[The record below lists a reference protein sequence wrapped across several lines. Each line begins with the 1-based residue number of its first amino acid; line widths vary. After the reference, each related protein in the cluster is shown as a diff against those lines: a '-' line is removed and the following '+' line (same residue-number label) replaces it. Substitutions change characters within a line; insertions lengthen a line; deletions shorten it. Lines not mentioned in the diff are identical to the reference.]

1 MSTDFRPL
9 SAVKY
14 IKYKEKNMFCE
25 KCGNALSDTAK
36 FCGKCGHKV
45 KEKKSVCPDCGTEY
59 ELGQIYCEQCGGRLS
74 DPSDTQPSNG
84 ATHKESNPSFDLSSF
99 KISGDKIG
107 DITRLRNEAGGM
119 GLKEAK
125 EIIDELYL
133 KQSGNNP
140 APPRPAPEP
149 PKPTPVDTNVCLAQS
164 PTVSYYKGNKSLG
177 TSSTNGILKLYADR
191 IEFMTTFGAGQLFGG
206 AKPPQTMY
214 FSNLSSVDRGR
225 YMMGASILITEK
237 SGAQHT
243 FAGLSSNLYAFLD
256 KVHEQMK

>member
-1 MSTDFRPL
+1 
-9 SAVKY
+9 
-14 IKYKEKNMFCE
+14 MFCE
-25 KCGNALSDTAK
+25 KCGNVMSDTAK

-45 KEKKSVCPDCGTEY
+45 TEKKSVCPDCGAEY
-59 ELGQIYCEQCGGRLS
+59 EQGQIYCEQCGCKLS
-74 DPSDTQPSNG
+74 GSSDTQPLNDDTG
-84 ATHKESNPSFDLSSF
+84 KNSNPSFDLSNF
-99 KISGDKIG
+99 KISGDKIRE
-107 DITRLRNEAGGM
+107 INLLRSETGM
-119 GLKEAK
+119 SLKEAK

-140 APPRPAPEP
+140 ASPRPTPEP

-243 FAGLSSNLYAFLD
+243 FAGLSSNLYSFLD